1 MEWEANDRLRYRPHT
16 RITLKSHPTLDEK
29 WLQQRIAEDPSLL
42 GLGELVVRDVE
53 RQQPRSGRL
62 DLLLADPDGSTRY
75 EVELQL
81 GATDETHIIRTI
93 EYWDS
98 ERRRYP
104 QYEHIAVLVAE
115 DITSRFFNVISLF
128 NGFIPII
135 AIQLSALQIAD
146 DEMTLAFT
154 RTLDHAT
161 LGTDEEDAGEPT
173 DRAYWIER
181 SSSEML
187 SLVDGIHEL
196 VGELDPG
203 IELGYRKHYIGLHR
217 GGIATNY
224 VKMIPR
230 KKQVNLA
237 LPTISR
243 SEEVTNLI
251 EESGL
256 NTLDSSTRTVYR
268 PIIRPEDLS
277 EHRELLRKLFEIAQK
292 SYRT

>member
-1 MEWEANDRLRYRPHT
+1 MRYRPHT
-16 RITLKSHPTLDEK
+16 QIALKGHPTLNEK
-29 WLQQRIAEDPSLL
+29 WLQRQIAENPSLL
-42 GLGELVVRDVE
+42 NLGELIVRDVE

-62 DLLLADPDGSTRY
+62 DMLLADPDGTTRY

-135 AIQLSALQIAD
+135 AIQLSALQISEE
-146 DEMTLAFT
+146 EMTLVFT
-154 RTLDHAT
+154 KVLDHST

-173 DRAYWIER
+173 DRSYWIER

-187 SLVDGIHEL
+187 SLVDKIHKL
-196 VGELDPG
+196 VQELDPG
-203 IELGYRKHYIGLHR
+203 VELGYRKHYIGLHKS
-217 GGIATNY
+217 GIATNY
-224 VKMIPR
+224 VKMHPR
-230 KKQVNLA
+230 RKQVNLDF
-237 LPTISR
+237 PTISQ

-251 EESGL
+251 AESGL
-256 NTLDSSTRTVYR
+256 DTLPYTNRTGYR
-268 PIIRPEDLS
+268 PSIRPEDLS
-277 EHRELLRKLFEIAQK
+277 EHRELLSKLIERAQK
-292 SYRT
+292 NYRS

>member
-1 MEWEANDRLRYRPHT
+1 MEWEAKGGLRYRPHT
-16 RITLKSHPTLDEK
+16 RIDLKGHPTLNEK
-29 WLQQRIAEDPSLL
+29 WLQRQIVEDPSRL
-42 GLGELVVRDVE
+42 GLGELFVRDIE

-62 DLLLADPDGSTRY
+62 DLLLADPDGTTRY

-135 AIQLSALQIAD
+135 AIHLSAIRISD
-146 DEMTLAFT
+146 EEMTLVFT
-154 RTLDHAT
+154 KILDHAT

-173 DRAYWIER
+173 DRPYWIGR

-187 SLVDGIHEL
+187 SLVDRIYEL
-196 VGELDPG
+196 VSELDPG
-203 IELGYRKHYIGLHR
+203 VELGYRKHYIGLHKN
-217 GGIATNY
+217 GIATNY
-224 VKMIPR
+224 VKMAPR
-230 KKQVNLA
+230 KKQVNLYF
-237 LPTISR
+237 PTISQ
-243 SEEVTNLI
+243 SDEVTNLI

-256 NTLDSSTRTVYR
+256 NTLDYSNRSGYR
-268 PIIRPEDLS
+268 PIIRSEDLS
-277 EHRELLRKLFEIAQK
+277 EHRELLRNLIERAQK
-292 SYRT
+292 NYRM